1 MHARDIMTS
10 PAITVPPE
18 SSVLDAVKLM
28 LEKRISALPVVAAD
42 GALVGLVSEG
52 DLIRRSETGARD
64 YSSWWLAAIGG
75 TARLA
80 EEFLKTH
87 GMIVDQIM
95 TRTVVTVHE
104 DLPVWKIAETLERKK
119 IKRVPVMHGETV
131 VGIVS
136 RANLLQALAAQ
147 REKLMENPS
156 TDDRALRR
164 SVLEKLSG
172 QSWADLSHVNVVV
185 LEGVVHY
192 WGLVNSQAERQA
204 LKAAAQ
210 GVPGVRD
217 VSDHTHVVL
226 TLV

>member
-10 PAITVPPE
+10 PAITVAPE

-28 LEKRISALPVVAAD
+28 LKRRISALPVVD
-42 GALVGLVSEG
+42 SNGELVGLVSEG

-80 EEFLKTH
+80 EELEKTH
-87 GMIVDQIM
+87 AAIVNQIM
-95 TRTVVTVHE
+95 TRTVVTVHK
-104 DLPVWKIAETLERKK
+104 DLPVWKIAETLERNK
-119 IKRVPVMHGETV
+119 IKRVPVMHDGTV

-147 REKLMENPS
+147 REKLIETPS
-156 TDDRALRR
+156 ADDRALRD
-164 SVLEKLSG
+164 SVLDTLSG
-172 QSWADLSHVNVVV
+172 QSLANLSHVNIVVFD
-185 LEGVVHY
+185 GVVHY
-192 WGLVNSQAERQA
+192 WGMVHSEAEHQA
-204 LKAAAQ
+204 LKVAAR

-217 VSDHTHVVL
+217 VSDHTYVVP
-226 TLV
+226 TLA